1 MLLEATKKMTQS
13 FNHQSERSRV
23 YPSKIDLWIAAM
35 LAIAP
40 LTSLTL
46 GLYMLVEGH
55 SKDAAIL
62 FGVTLIVCL
71 ISAALTLPC
80 RYTIEKQA
88 LHIRC
93 GIIHMRVP
101 LTDIEQIDKS
111 SSWLNGPALSLKRVL
126 ITANGKAYLISPNE
140 RDEFITDLENA
151 VKQTRQKNG

>member
-1 MLLEATKKMTQS
+1 MLL
-13 FNHQSERSRV
+13 
-23 YPSKIDLWIAAM
+23 
-35 LAIAP
+35 IAP

-46 GLYMLVEGH
+46 GLYMLAEGN

-62 FGVTLIVCL
+62 FGVALIVCL

-80 RYTIEKQA
+80 RYTIEKQT

-93 GIIHMRVP
+93 GIIRLRVP

-126 ITANGKAYLISPNE
+126 VTANGKAYLISPND

-151 VKQTRQKNG
+151 VAQTLQKPG